1 MLIDKSHPEGKLGN
15 FRHLGGILTD
25 HGVTRENLSFRADDI
40 SSIDDEKQSG
50 LHPLS
55 CLW

>member
-25 HGVTRENLSFRADDI
+25 HGVTRENLSFRADNI
-40 SSIDDEKQSG
+40 SSIDDEEAERLAS
-50 LHPLS
+50 LELS
-55 CLW
+55 W